1 MRIETHVGWRCVVRA
16 TWEVLV
22 DAKKKI
28 QLELV
33 TRSFFSIQCHCRPG
47 FRVTR
52 SLCKAHLPLGI
63 AGARWDVEIV
73 LYDPVCAALHVC
85 VHARGLCSLDSQAAH
100 LKCVFL
106 EVWNLSL

>member
-1 MRIETHVGWRCVVRA
+1 MVRA
-16 TWEVLV
+16 YT
-22 DAKKKI
+22 
-28 QLELV
+28 V
-33 TRSFFSIQCHCRPG
+33 TSRDHPQHETQRRAALTAPVSLHCHHRPG

>member
-1 MRIETHVGWRCVVRA
+1 MVRA
-16 TWEVLV
+16 CASRDYPQHETKRRAAQKASVSL
-22 DAKKKI
+22 
-28 QLELV
+28 
-33 TRSFFSIQCHCRPG
+33 QCHYRPG

-73 LYDPVCAALHVC
+73 LYDPVCAALRVC